1 MVALAVT
8 GGVIW
13 VYSVAADAPSLDSLK
28 PQKKGEN
35 SIVYDAD
42 GNRLGYVQ
50 ADVLRDPIPLEK
62 IPPIMQ
68 KATIAIE
75 DSSFYDH
82 GGVDYTAIAR
92 AACEDLKAGGQAR
105 QGASTITQQ
114 LVRNLYIED
123 PEETIQRK
131 IQEAKLAQEYED
143 EHSKNQILD
152 QYLNTAPYGTNAGRS
167 AIGVEAASEVYF
179 NKHAKDLSVKEA
191 ALLAGLP
198 QAPSDYNPFSDTHAA
213 RERRNEVLDAL
224 ADQSYIPQAKADKL
238 KKQGLGTQRRRP
250 LHDAQAAVL
259 LRLRPAGAD
268 RSLRPQDRARGRPAR
283 PHDARPEAAGCG

>member
-1 MVALAVT
+1 MSVRSRDRRHRSKGSVGKKVGAAFAVLLALVALAV
-8 GGVIW
+8 GGGAIW
-13 VYSVAADAPSLDSLK
+13 VLNVAASAPSLDSLK

-35 SIVYDAD
+35 SVVYDAA

-92 AACEDLKAGGQAR
+92 AAFEDLKAGGQAR

-123 PEETIQRK
+123 PEDTIQRK
-131 IQEAKLAQEYED
+131 IQEAKLAQEYEN

-179 NKHAKDLSVKEA
+179 NKHAKDLGVKEA

-213 RERRNEVLDAL
+213 
-224 ADQSYIPQAKADKL
+224 KAA
-238 KKQGLGTQRRRP
+238 P
-250 LHDAQAAVL
+250 
-259 LRLRPAGAD
+259 
-268 RSLRPQDRARGRPAR
+268 
-283 PHDARPEAAGCG
+283 